1 MCTKA
6 GSRTSQAGLT
16 MIELIIVIVVVGVA
30 VAGLLSV
37 MSIAAQRS
45 ALPVQHK
52 QALLIAEALLEE
64 VALARFTFCDPDD
77 VKVETA
83 VNAGDCTTAET
94 VGRPSGAVRP
104 YSNVNDYVTAF
115 GDAGAASFK
124 PGDSVGIITD
134 INGDQL
140 YGNDYTAKV
149 TIKPD
154 ASLGP
159 PGGLAIVGAAGAD
172 TDLLHISVTVNYGT
186 GQSITLDRY
195 RTRYAPNS
203 PP

>member
-6 GSRTSQAGLT
+6 RLRTRQAGLT
-16 MIELIIVIVVVGVA
+16 MIELIIVIVVIGVA

-52 QALLIAEALLEE
+52 QALLIAEALVEE

-83 VNAGDCTTAET
+83 VNAGDCTTAEA
-94 VGRPSGAVRP
+94 VGRPSGAQRP
-104 YSNVNDYVTAF
+104 YANVNDYVSAF

-134 INGDQL
+134 INGDQF

-154 ASLGP
+154 ASLGLP
-159 PGGLAIVGAAGAD
+159 GLAIVGAAGAD